1 MYWRMILKWVLYE
14 VRICNVE
21 DRIGCSV
28 LDHCFCCKFYDRC
41 CCHHS
46 HGHYCHHHHH
56 LSVYTAES
64 DLFLESMLT
73 VPKYDQKKATV
84 FLF

>member
-1 MYWRMILKWVLYE
+1 MYWRIILEWVLYK

-28 LDHCFCCKFYDRC
+28 LDHCFCCTFYYHG

-46 HGHYCHHHHH
+46 HGHCHHHH
-56 LSVYTAES
+56 LSVYTAEC
-64 DLFLESMLT
+64 DLFLESVLT